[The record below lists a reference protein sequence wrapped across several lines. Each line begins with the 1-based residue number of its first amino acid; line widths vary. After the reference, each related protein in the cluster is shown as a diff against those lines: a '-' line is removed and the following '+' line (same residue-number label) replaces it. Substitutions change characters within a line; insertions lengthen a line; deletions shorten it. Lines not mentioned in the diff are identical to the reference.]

1 MKVAFLWCAALVAA
15 ALLLITADY
24 RSRDPD
30 SAVDR
35 PLASCDGRRGLAF
48 PEDS

>member
-1 MKVAFLWCAALVAA
+1 MKVALLWCAALVAA
-15 ALLLITADY
+15 AFLLITTDY

-35 PLASCDGRRGLAF
+35 PLASCDGRREL
-48 PEDS
+48 